1 MNCRDLIRLLVNR
14 QLDRQRP
21 LSRRPGAPQLKPEDG
36 EIDDL
41 RPINFAKTA
50 TVRSEQM
57 P

>member
-14 QLDRQRP
+14 QLARQRP